1 MEEIKKDT
9 GFAITGE
16 DTPFYFWKKEAVER
30 ISHIIPNSKLIVI
43 FRNPVDRAYSNYYL
57 AVITGNEELSFNKF
71 TLLEDVV
78 KQLAEANVNYATS
91 QQALNKEQSE
101 LNRDLGDGIK
111 MLGDNLAEV
120 IKFLQK
126 IGGNN

>member
-1 MEEIKKDT
+1 MDRDFQKVLQALTAFDKK
-9 GFAITGE
+9 
-16 DTPFYFWKKEAVER
+16 
-30 ISHIIPNSKLIVI
+30 
-43 FRNPVDRAYSNYYL
+43 
-57 AVITGNEELSFNKF
+57 LS
-71 TLLEDVV
+71 TLENVV

-91 QQALNKEQSE
+91 QQELNKEQSA
-101 LNRDLGDGIK
+101 LNKDLGQGIK